1 MARLPYL
8 EKADLAAEHRDLL
21 KRDIALH
28 KLLAHS
34 PGASRAFQGLGQ
46 YIRHGSTLDPR
57 LRELAI
63 LQVGYLARSPYE
75 WSHHIK
81 IGTDFGV
88 SDADIA
94 ALIDDTE
101 GRPAALDAPAKL
113 VLRAARE
120 ITRDGGLSDASYAAL
135 AAVLSHEHLVDLI
148 VTIGFYTAV
157 VRVLA
162 SIAIDVEPEYQQ
174 YLERYPLP
182 PDAENS

>member
-148 VTIGFYTAV
+148 VTIGFYNAV

>member
-1 MARLPYL
+1 VARLRYI
-8 EKADLAAEHRDLL
+8 EKSELAPEHRDLFQ
-21 KRDIALH
+21 REIALY
-28 KLLAHS
+28 KLLVHS
-34 PGASRAFQGLGQ
+34 PGALRAFQGLGK
-46 YIRHGSTLDPR
+46 YIRHASTLDPR

-81 IGTDFGV
+81 IGTDLGV

-101 GRPAALDAPAKL
+101 GRPAPLDPLAAL
-113 VLRAARE
+113 VLKGARE
-120 ITRDGGLSDASYAAL
+120 MTRDGALSDATHAAL
-135 AAVLSHEHLVDLI
+135 AARLSSEHLIDLI
-148 VTIGFYTAV
+148 VTIGFYNAV

-162 SIAIDVEPEYQQ
+162 SIAIDVEPEYRQ

-182 PDAENS
+182 GQD